1 MEDDIITA
9 SDGLVYCKAHQR
21 EVCYVCCC
29 DHRFTNDIARARNA
43 DEEPDFDAIDA
54 KIARA
59 QEAEHGAMLAAK
71 AAEGGRGPLYLGS
84 EESERMYQA
93 VAAAPS
99 QRECTVC
106 GMRGDR
112 LKICSRCRTAH
123 YCSREHQL
131 EHFPAH
137 KRECKRIAA
146 ARSAREGG
154 GGAGAKERRISWQQL
169 EQLGGQTAEGRTLE
183 LRVLSQ
189 PIPFLRHACDC
200 KDQQGQ
206 VHRVA
211 FYTDQPPAGWPWAA
225 CCGGATHTSTGSWMG
240 ARGRAL
246 RTRTWPISAWWMA
259 DARSAAAKRGRLGPS
274 LAGARLLHE
283 RSHEY
288 NYY

>member
-21 EVCYVCCC
+21 EPDPPLALPTYSS
-29 DHRFTNDIARARNA
+29 DRRLLHLSP

-154 GGAGAKERRISWQQL
+154 GCAPGAAARAASAGEGGGAGAKERRISWQQL

-206 VHRVA
+206 LRWRNPH
-211 FYTDQPPAGWPWAA
+211 FHWFMD
-225 CCGGATHTSTGSWMG
+225 GSKG
-240 ARGRAL
+240 AR
-246 RTRTWPISAWWMA
+246 IEDEDMA
-259 DARSAAAKRGRLGPS
+259 DISVVDG
-274 LAGARLLHE
+274 
-283 RSHEY
+283 
-288 NYY
+288 